1 MSSLIIC
8 ALALALV
15 QIWLLPAVF
24 NVKNIAY
31 LLSSRDDAL
40 ETTAV
45 QQRIERASQNLQ
57 ESLPAFLALC
67 LLAMHLEI
75 DISTTATY
83 WIILRSLYVPLYMV
97 GIPYVRS
104 LVWAASLVCLVQ
116 IAFQLV

>member
-1 MSSLIIC
+1 MTSLIIY

-31 LLSSRDDAL
+31 LLSSRDEAL
-40 ETTAV
+40 QTTV
-45 QQRIERASQNLQ
+45 LQQRIARASQNLQ

-75 DISTTATY
+75 DVSTTAAY
-83 WIILRSLYVPLYMV
+83 WIMLRAIYVPLYMV
-97 GIPYVRS
+97 GIPFVRS
-104 LVWAASLVCLVQ
+104 VVWIASLICLVQ
-116 IAFQLV
+116 IALQLV

>member
-8 ALALALV
+8 ALALALI

-40 ETTAV
+40 ETTV
-45 QQRIERASQNLQ
+45 LQQRLERASQNLQ

-83 WIILRSLYVPLYMV
+83 WIILRAIYVPLYMV
-97 GIPYVRS
+97 GVPYVRS
-104 LVWAASLVCLVQ
+104 LVWIASLVCLVQ
-116 IAFQLV
+116 IALQLV

>member
-45 QQRIERASQNLQ
+45 QQRIE
-57 ESLPAFLALC
+57 
-67 LLAMHLEI
+67 
-75 DISTTATY
+75 
-83 WIILRSLYVPLYMV
+83 
-97 GIPYVRS
+97 
-104 LVWAASLVCLVQ
+104 
-116 IAFQLV
+116 